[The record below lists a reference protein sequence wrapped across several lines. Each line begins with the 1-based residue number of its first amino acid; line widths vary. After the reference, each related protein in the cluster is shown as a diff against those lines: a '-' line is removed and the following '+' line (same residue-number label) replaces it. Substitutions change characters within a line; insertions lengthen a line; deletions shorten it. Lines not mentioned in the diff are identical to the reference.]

1 MGDTTAMSATLLEP
15 RTSSPFGAPAPDDV
29 IDATA
34 AALRARGFEVRIAE
48 DRAQARDLA
57 LELIPN
63 GSEVNQ
69 ASSKTIDEL
78 GIGDAI
84 VERQEYVAL
93 KPTLWSMDRAT
104 QAKQIRQIGSAPEVM
119 IGSAHA
125 ITADGQIVSASMSGS
140 QLTAY
145 AGGAGKVVYVVGS
158 QKLVPNL
165 ATAFQRIEEYVFPL
179 EDARA
184 QVAYGVH
191 SAINKLLIVRGD
203 MPGRT
208 SVVLVR
214 DAIGF

>member
-1 MGDTTAMSATLLEP
+1 MSATMLEP
-15 RTSSPFGAPAPDDV
+15 RTSSPFGASAPDDV
-29 IDATA
+29 IEATA

-84 VERQEYVAL
+84 VEREEYVAL

-158 QKLVPNL
+158 QKLVPDL
-165 ATAFQRIEEYVFPL
+165 DTAFQRIEEYVFPL

-184 QVAYGVH
+184 QAAYGVH
-191 SAINKLLIVRGD
+191 SAINKVLIVRGD

-208 SVVLVR
+208 SVVLVK

>member
-1 MGDTTAMSATLLEP
+1 MSATMLEP
-15 RTSSPFGAPAPDDV
+15 RTSSAFGAPATDDV

-34 AALRARGFEVRIAE
+34 AALRGRGFEVRIAE
-48 DRAQARDLA
+48 DRVQARDLA
-57 LELIPN
+57 LEFVPN

-69 ASSKTIDEL
+69 ASSRTVDEL

-84 VERQEYVAL
+84 VEREEYVAL
-93 KPTLWSMDRAT
+93 KPKLWSMDRAT
-104 QAKQIRQIGSAPEVM
+104 QGKQIRQIGSAPDVM
-119 IGSAHA
+119 VGSAHA
-125 ITADGQIVSASMSGS
+125 ITADGQIVTASASGS

-158 QKLVPNL
+158 QKLVPDL
-165 ATAFQRIEEYVFPL
+165 DTAFQRIEEYVFPL

-184 QVAYGVH
+184 QAAYGMH

-208 SVVLVR
+208 SVVLVK

>member
-1 MGDTTAMSATLLEP
+1 MSATMLEP
-15 RTSSPFGAPAPDDV
+15 RTSRPFGTSAPDDV
-29 IDATA
+29 IEATA
-34 AALRARGFEVRIAE
+34 SALRARGFEVRIAE

-57 LELIPN
+57 LDLIPN

-69 ASSKTIDEL
+69 ASSKTVDEL

-84 VERQEYVAL
+84 VERDEYVAL

-140 QLTAY
+140 QLSAY

-158 QKLVPNL
+158 QKLVPDL

-191 SAINKLLIVRGD
+191 SAINKMLIVRGD

-208 SVVLVR
+208 SVVLVK